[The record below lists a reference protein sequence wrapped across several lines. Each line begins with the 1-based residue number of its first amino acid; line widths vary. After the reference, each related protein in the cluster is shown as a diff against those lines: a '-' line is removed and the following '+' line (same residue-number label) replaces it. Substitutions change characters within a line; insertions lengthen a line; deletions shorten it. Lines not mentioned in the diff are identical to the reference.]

1 MCGDVDLRD
10 NLKILMAFCLERV
23 IINFTIMTI
32 SQKKYLNDLEAAYW
46 ELLLGHPHVILLA
59 IVHLFLK
66 RQ

>member
-1 MCGDVDLRD
+1 
-10 NLKILMAFCLERV
+10 MAFCLERV

-59 IVHLFLK
+59 IEHLFLK